1 MKLFTSNTSPYSRI
15 VMLAALAHGLYD
27 LQLAYADPWTTP
39 AELTAINPLSQ
50 VPALVTDE
58 GVVIVN
64 SPLILDFLFE
74 RPFRGARQAALAGYA
89 FELLD
94 QVVKAYSL
102 ERFKPAQGEQHPH
115 IERARQ
121 AVARGLTHA
130 PQLDAASD
138 EVAQHV
144 LGMAFSYAELRH
156 PALFRQFLSAEN
168 QRAFARY
175 NERADV
181 RAVSIEQLEKHPAT
195 VGGLRRSMQQ
205 AF

>member
-15 VMLAALAHGLYD
+15 VMLAALAHGLDD

-58 GVVIVN
+58 GAVIVN

-102 ERFKPAQGEQHPH
+102 ERFKPAQGEPHPH

-121 AVARGLTHA
+121 AVARGLAHA
-130 PQLDAASD
+130 PLLDAASD
-138 EVAQHV
+138 EAAQHV
-144 LGMAFSYAELRH
+144 LGMALSYAELRH
-156 PALFRQFLSAEN
+156 PALFKQFLNAEN

-181 RAVSIEQLEKHPAT
+181 RAVAIEQLEKHPAS
-195 VGGLRRSMQQ
+195 VGELRRSMQ
-205 AF
+205 

>member
-15 VMLAALAHGLYD
+15 VMLAALAHGLDD

-74 RPFRGARQAALAGYA
+74 RPFRDARQAALAGYA

-102 ERFKPAQGEQHPH
+102 ERFKPAQGEPHPH

-121 AVARGLTHA
+121 AVARGLAHA
-130 PQLDAASD
+130 PLLDAASD

-144 LGMAFSYAELRH
+144 LGMSFSYAELRH
-156 PALFRQFLSAEN
+156 PALFKQFLSAEN

-181 RAVSIEQLEKHPAT
+181 RAVAIEQLEKHPAT
-195 VGGLRRSMQQ
+195 VGELRRSMQQ
-205 AF
+205 A

>member
-15 VMLAALAHGLYD
+15 VMLAALAHGLDD

-58 GVVIVN
+58 GAVIVN

-74 RPFRGARQAALAGYA
+74 RPFRGARQAAVAGYA

-102 ERFKPAQGEQHPH
+102 ERFKPAQGEPHPH

-121 AVARGLTHA
+121 AVARGLAHA
-130 PQLDAASD
+130 PLLDAASD
-138 EVAQHV
+138 EAAQHV

-156 PALFRQFLSAEN
+156 PALFKQFLSAEN

-181 RAVSIEQLEKHPAT
+181 RAVAIEQLEKHPAS
-195 VGGLRRSMQQ
+195 VGELRRSMQ
-205 AF
+205 

>member
-15 VMLAALAHGLYD
+15 VMLAALAHGLDD

-102 ERFKPAQGEQHPH
+102 ERFKPAQGEPHPH

-121 AVARGLTHA
+121 AVARGLAHA
-130 PQLDAASD
+130 PLLDAASD

-144 LGMAFSYAELRH
+144 LGMSFSYAELRH
-156 PALFRQFLSAEN
+156 PALFKQFLSAEN

-181 RAVSIEQLEKHPAT
+181 RAVAIEQLEKHPAT
-195 VGGLRRSMQQ
+195 VGELRRSMQQ
-205 AF
+205 A

>member
-15 VMLAALAHGLYD
+15 VMLAALAHGLDD

-115 IERARQ
+115 IERSRQ
-121 AVARGLTHA
+121 AVARGLAHA

-138 EVAQHV
+138 EVGQHV

-156 PALFRQFLSAEN
+156 PALFKQFLSAEN

-181 RAVSIEQLEKHPAT
+181 RAVAIEQLEKHPAT
-195 VGGLRRSMQQ
+195 VGELRRSMQQ
-205 AF
+205 A

>member
-15 VMLAALAHGLYD
+15 VMLAALAHGLDD

-58 GVVIVN
+58 GAVIVN

-74 RPFRGARQAALAGYA
+74 RPFRGARQAAVAGYA

-102 ERFKPAQGEQHPH
+102 ERFKPAQGEPHPH

-121 AVARGLTHA
+121 AVARGLAHA
-130 PQLDAASD
+130 PLLDAASD
-138 EVAQHV
+138 EAAQHV
-144 LGMAFSYAELRH
+144 LGMALSYAELRH
-156 PALFRQFLSAEN
+156 PALFKQFLNAEN

-181 RAVSIEQLEKHPAT
+181 RAVSIEQLEKHPAS
-195 VGGLRRSMQQ
+195 VGELRRSMR
-205 AF
+205 

>member
-15 VMLAALAHGLYD
+15 VMLAALAHGLDD

-130 PQLDAASD
+130 PQLDAVSD

-156 PALFRQFLSAEN
+156 PALFKQFLSAEN
-168 QRAFARY
+168 QHAFTRY

-181 RAVSIEQLEKHPAT
+181 RAVAIEQLEKHPAT

>member
-15 VMLAALAHGLYD
+15 VMLAALAHGLDD

-39 AELTAINPLSQ
+39 AELTAINLLSQ

-74 RPFRGARQAALAGYA
+74 QPFRDARQAALAGYA

-102 ERFKPAQGEQHPH
+102 ERFKPAQDLH
-115 IERARQ
+115 
-121 AVARGLTHA
+121 
-130 PQLDAASD
+130 
-138 EVAQHV
+138 
-144 LGMAFSYAELRH
+144 LGPDLAG
-156 PALFRQFLSAEN
+156 P
-168 QRAFARY
+168 
-175 NERADV
+175 
-181 RAVSIEQLEKHPAT
+181 
-195 VGGLRRSMQQ
+195 
-205 AF
+205 